1 MDKLIRAVA
10 GDGFIKISAADTR
23 EITER
28 ARKIHMTMPVAT
40 AALGRTLAA
49 ASMMGNMLKEQDGS
63 VTVRINGGGP
73 LGSIIAV
80 SDCEGNVRG
89 YVQNPGV
96 ELPLRQD
103 GKLDV
108 GAAVGSKGMLTVIK
122 DLNLKDP
129 YVGSVELI
137 GGEIAED
144 LAAYYLESEQVPTAC
159 ALGVLVDR
167 DQSVIAAG
175 GYIVQLMPGA
185 PDGLLE
191 RLEGNVTKAGAV
203 TDLLR
208 DGFGPAVLIDRVL
221 EGLEP
226 RILEETPVEYRCR
239 CSRRKVA
246 EVLGSLDDSE
256 LRDMEEKGENVEV
269 RCQFCDAV
277 YEFTPEE
284 IVRMRHEKIEKNL
297 KGC

>member
-10 GDGFIKISAADTR
+10 GDGFIKISAVTTR
-23 EITER
+23 DLTER
-28 ARKIHMTMPVAT
+28 ARQIHMTMPVAT

-49 ASMMGNMLKEQDGS
+49 TSIMGNMLKEQDGS

-73 LGSIIAV
+73 LGSIVAV

-96 ELPLRQD
+96 ELPLRPD

-108 GAAVGSKGMLTVIK
+108 GAAVGNSGMLTVIK

-144 LAAYYLESEQVPTAC
+144 FAAYFLESEQVPTAC

-167 DQSVIAAG
+167 DQSVLAAG

-185 PDGLLE
+185 PDGLLD
-191 RLEGNVTKAGAV
+191 RLEGNVTKVGAV
-203 TDLLR
+203 TDILR
-208 DGFGPAVLIDRVL
+208 DSHDPAQLIYRVL

-226 RILEETPVEYRCR
+226 RILEESPIEYKCK
-239 CSRRKVA
+239 CSREKVTG
-246 EVLGSLDDSE
+246 VLASISDEDLK
-256 LRDMEEKGENVEV
+256 DMVEKGETVEV

-277 YEFTPEE
+277 YEFKPED
-284 IVRMRHEKIEKNL
+284 ISNMRREKN
-297 KGC
+297 